1 MRTEELIAQLAGL
14 AEPVRPLPPP
24 WLRAIAWSG
33 AAILSAAAGV
43 AIFGVRSDIAIVIRQ
58 PEFVWLAVVVL
69 ATAAFAVT
77 AALVLA
83 VPGAER
89 SPILRG
95 STLLLAGL
103 WAVMLVDAIVR
114 TGHGFAA
121 VADWYV
127 CFVRVTGMALVPA
140 VLLFGMLRRAAPLRI
155 AWTSGLATMSATAVG
170 AVAIQFIC
178 PLSDPGHALLGHF
191 GPLIVFGSVG
201 AAAARRL
208 LK

>member
-1 MRTEELIAQLAGL
+1 MKTEELIAQLAGV

-24 WLRAIAWSG
+24 WLRAIAWS
-33 AAILSAAAGV
+33 AV
-43 AIFGVRSDIAIVIRQ
+43 AVFSSTVGIAVFGVRSDIATAIREQ
-58 PEFVWLAVVVL
+58 QFVWTALVVM
-69 ATAAFAVT
+69 ATAVCAVM

-83 VPGAER
+83 IPGAER

-95 STLLLAGL
+95 STLLLGGL

-121 VADWYV
+121 VSDWYV
-127 CFVRVTGMALVPA
+127 CFVRVTGMALVPTA
-140 VLLFGMLRRAAPLRI
+140 LLFGMLRRAAPLRF
-155 AWTSGLATMSATAVG
+155 AWTSGLAAMSATAVG

-191 GPLIVFGSVG
+191 GPVMVFGSVG
-201 AAAARRL
+201 VLAARRL

>member
-1 MRTEELIAQLAGL
+1 MKTEELIAQLAGV
-14 AEPVRPLPPP
+14 AEPVRPLQPP
-24 WLRAIAWSG
+24 WFRAIAWSG
-33 AAILSAAAGV
+33 IAILSAAAGIAV
-43 AIFGVRSDIAIVIRQ
+43 FGVRSDIATAIRE
-58 PEFVWLAVVVL
+58 PEFVWIALVVL
-69 ATAAFAVT
+69 ATAVFALM

-83 VPGAER
+83 IPGAER

-103 WAVMLVDAIVR
+103 WAVMLLDAIVR

-121 VADWYV
+121 VSDWYV

-140 VLLFGMLRRAAPLRI
+140 ALLFGMLRRATPLRF

-191 GPLIVFGSVG
+191 GPVMVFGSVG
-201 AAAARRL
+201 AVAARRL